1 MFFFYDSDIPPVG
14 PLDSVHLL
22 VQHHHAP
29 GQLPP
34 QLHAGHMLAAL
45 QHTLTVECSHH
56 GQLVTQDPVVSPGPA
71 TEPNLS

>member
-1 MFFFYDSDIPPVG
+1 MIHEYLSVQFLYDSDIPPVR

-45 QHTLTVECSHH
+45 
-56 GQLVTQDPVVSPGPA
+56 
-71 TEPNLS
+71 